1 MKQNS
6 ENNNEWKRLEEVITW
21 TGMSTNYFARFI
33 GLPRGENLYQI
44 RKGNNGISKDV
55 AHKVAQKFPEIN
67 EMWLL
72 TGNGE
77 MFAPP
82 QLPGHKIPFYRQDAE
97 QVLPRLEQINPD
109 EQICFTLFDD
119 QCIALIYMSRAMHPR
134 IPTGSIIFL
143 REITPEQIFPGNDY
157 MLLCGDQAL
166 LRTVRT
172 SPKPDAWRLEPANR
186 EDFDEWEVPASF
198 INKVW
203 KVMGHLTTTK

>member
-1 MKQNS
+1 MKQKT
-6 ENNNEWKRLEEVITW
+6 ENNNEWKRLEEVIAW

-55 AHKVAQKFPEIN
+55 AHKVAEKFPEIS

-82 QLPGHKIPFYRQDAE
+82 QVPASKIPFYRQDAE
-97 QVLPRLEQINPD
+97 QALPRLNELMPD
-109 EQICFTLFDD
+109 EHICLSLLDE
-119 QCIALIYMSRAMHPR
+119 QHIALIYMSRAMHPR
-134 IPTGSIIFL
+134 IPSGSILFL
-143 REITPEQIFPGNDY
+143 KEITPEQIIPGNDY
-157 MLLCGDQAL
+157 MLLCGEQAM

-172 SPKPDAWRLEPANR
+172 SSKPDAWRLEPANH
-186 EDFDEWEVPASF
+186 EDFDDWEIPASF
-198 INKVW
+198 IGKVW
-203 KVMGHLTTTK
+203 KVAGHLSTNK